1 MKENQLKLLEERIS
15 KAVEFIE
22 TLKSREKN
30 LIREKV
36 KLGEKVSILEKELEG
51 KEDKIKEL
59 KGSQEF
65 LKEKIETIL
74 GKLESFASIDVTD
87 KYESTEETEEDK
99 IERSNENEP
108 ESEMIIEDEIVD
120 LKENV
125 REKET
130 VDMNRENEES
140 SDEQK
145 DETSSISEVQKTEEI
160 DVESDLESEPVPEKD
175 SNSLFNTD
183 ENLFKKASNADPNES
198 VLEGSNTKW
207 FDNNP
212 FIET

>member
-1 MKENQLKLLEERIS
+1 MIKITYTVTRGKLD
-15 KAVEFIE
+15 
-22 TLKSREKN
+22 
-30 LIREKV
+30 
-36 KLGEKVSILEKELEG
+36 ILHTCRK
-51 KEDKIKEL
+51 
-59 KGSQEF
+59 
-65 LKEKIETIL
+65 IL

-87 KYESTEETEEDK
+87 KYESTEETEEK
-99 IERSNENEP
+99 NIERSNENEP
-108 ESEMIIEDEIVD
+108 ENEMIIEDEIVD

-183 ENLFKKASNADPNES
+183 ENLFKKASNANPNES
-198 VLEGSNTKW
+198 MLEGLNTKW

>member
-22 TLKSREKN
+22 TLKSRERN
-30 LIREKV
+30 LIREKE

-74 GKLESFASIDVTD
+74 GKLESFASIDVTE
-87 KYESTEETEEDK
+87 KYESAEETEEEK
-99 IERSNENEP
+99 IESSDENEP
-108 ESEMIIEDEIVD
+108 ENEMIIEDEIVD

-125 REKET
+125 REEEP
-130 VDMNRENEES
+130 VVMNKENEES

-145 DETSSISEVQKTEEI
+145 DETNRIDEAQKTEEI
-160 DVESDLESEPVPEKD
+160 DVESDLVSESVPEKD
-175 SNSLFNTD
+175 NNSLFNTD
-183 ENLFKKASNADPNES
+183 ENLFKKAGNSDQNES
-198 VLEGSNTKW
+198 VLEGLKTKW